1 MKNILVLTILFTL
14 FPLSVFAQEKE
25 TSVSELFAPGEV
37 KAEEI
42 ENLDE
47 IEQERKE
54 QIENQL
60 GFTIPEYTD
69 NPSYTITFTDPS
81 PEKSG
86 VEISTDGKDF
96 VRIESPYT
104 FPSLGIG
111 QHALRFRFND
121 KDNNVQILEY
131 TMIVLPRSPIIQP
144 PVLRQDSINI
154 TGTGLANSEIL
165 LFLSSNTYNYT
176 QIVDIDG
183 DGKWSTTVTP
193 EEGLADG
200 IYTVTAL
207 TRKGGFVSELAK
219 ATVFEVG
226 DSNDTKKE
234 KEEENIFF
242 SFASLTSS
250 DIKDVINRNPDLVL
264 LCVIPF
270 VLGIFLTLLFK
281 VIFRN
286 KKDDVNIKRVEE
298 SMKKNSNPNGEKTLR
313 ELFEQKDDVKKE
325 EKKPEEG
332 KKVVEK
338 KEQLEKKEEVK
349 KEEEPKEKVL
359 SKEEFLKE
367 YKVADPDDNKGKERP
382 SPKINKD
389 IKISLTSREE

>member
-1 MKNILVLTILFTL
+1 MKNILALTILFTL
-14 FPLSVFAQEKE
+14 FPLSVFAQEE
-25 TSVSELFAPGEV
+25 ASVSELFAPGEV

-42 ENLDE
+42 ENLDQ

-81 PEKSG
+81 PEESG
-86 VEISTDGKDF
+86 VEVSIDAKDF

-144 PVLRQDSINI
+144 PVLSEDSITI
-154 TGTGLANSEIL
+154 TGTGLANSELL
-165 LFLSSNTYNYT
+165 LFISSNTYNYSE
-176 QIVDIDG
+176 IVDIDE

-193 EEGLADG
+193 EKGLVDG
-200 IYTVTAL
+200 IYTATGL
-207 TRKGGFVSELAK
+207 TRKSGFVSELAE

-226 DSNDTKKE
+226 DSTDTETETK
-234 KEEENIFF
+234 EENIFF

-250 DIKDVINRNPDLVL
+250 DIKDVITKNPDLVL

-281 VIFRN
+281 ALFKNR
-286 KKDDVNIKRVEE
+286 KDDVNTKRVEE
-298 SMKKNSNPNGEKTLR
+298 SIKKSSNPNGEKTLR
-313 ELFEQKDDVKKE
+313 ELFEQKDEGKKE
-325 EKKPEEG
+325 EKKPVE
-332 KKVVEK
+332 EK
-338 KEQLEKKEEVK
+338 KEEPEKKEEVK
-349 KEEEPKEKVL
+349 KEEPKEKVV

>member
-1 MKNILVLTILFTL
+1 MKNILALTILFTL
-14 FPLSVFAQEKE
+14 FPLSVFAQEE
-25 TSVSELFAPGEV
+25 TPVSDLFAPPEV

-47 IEQERKE
+47 IEQERKQ

-69 NPSYTITFTDPS
+69 NPSYTITFSDPS

-86 VEISTDGKDF
+86 VEVSIDAKDF

-144 PVLRQDSINI
+144 PLLNEDSITI

-176 QIVDIDG
+176 EIVNIDEN
-183 DGKWSTTVTP
+183 GKWSTTVTP

-207 TRKGGFVSELAK
+207 TRKSGFVSEIAK

-226 DSNDTKKE
+226 DGTNTKEETKE
-234 KEEENIFF
+234 KDIFF
-242 SFASLTSS
+242 SFASLTNS
-250 DIKDVINRNPDLVL
+250 DIKDVISRNPDLVL

-281 VIFRN
+281 AIFRN
-286 KKDDVNIKRVEE
+286 RKDDINTKRVEE
-298 SMKKNSNPNGEKTLR
+298 SIKKNSNPNSEKTLR
-313 ELFEQKDDVKKE
+313 ELFEQK
-325 EKKPEEG
+325 
-332 KKVVEK
+332 
-338 KEQLEKKEEVK
+338 EEVK
-349 KEEEPKEKVL
+349 KEDKKPEEQKKKEEKVEEKKEEAKEEPKEKIV

-367 YKVADPDDNKGKERP
+367 YKEADPDDNKGKERP

-389 IKISLTSREE
+389 IKISLTSREEE